1 MTISYAEDQAIKAW
15 LTADQQSVQF
25 TLNTTKQSDIGS
37 WILFLDCG
45 LEGGNKKGLGGL
57 DNVDFKIEGGQLYR
71 FLEGETQRWRNEGS
85 IQQEVKTN
93 LLLNHFPMPPF
104 ILDRQVLR
112 WRCVT
117 FPHEQASPRFLP
129 KKGPGQLAAPRRSPL
144 SSMHKAKGLQK
155 SMITASTMVSGY
167 KDLPWQT
174 VDEMT
179 QWEAL
184 PIKLHQVNSLN
195 DPFKESL
202 WWPLHSGSLTE
213 LCQLERSTASKF
225 TPIQRRPIV
234 FTSVQHE
241 DTELV
246 KWLNEV
252 RLWSC
257 NDNNLPCAFLVN
269 TPSEVPTQASTVI
282 LPWTSP
288 ITQST
293 ERIKTHREQLPKR
306 CFVYMDHF
314 FEMNPAERKSSWQ
327 AWMKLKLMPLLPPD
341 LSYPSLGHEMIAQ
354 LVWFKTLLQHNKSWQ
369 PLPMTIYQKHFKRSL
384 HFSPETYLPL
394 LSDELLRHLPP
405 S

>member
-1 MTISYAEDQAIKAW
+1 
-15 LTADQQSVQF
+15 
-25 TLNTTKQSDIGS
+25 
-37 WILFLDCG
+37 
-45 LEGGNKKGLGGL
+45 
-57 DNVDFKIEGGQLYR
+57 
-71 FLEGETQRWRNEGS
+71 
-85 IQQEVKTN
+85 
-93 LLLNHFPMPPF
+93 
-104 ILDRQVLR
+104 
-112 WRCVT
+112 
-117 FPHEQASPRFLP
+117 
-129 KKGPGQLAAPRRSPL
+129 
-144 SSMHKAKGLQK
+144 
-155 SMITASTMVSGY
+155 MITASSMVSDY

-179 QWEAL
+179 EWEAL
-184 PIKLHQVNSLN
+184 PIKRHQVNSLN

-213 LCQLERSTASKF
+213 LCQLERSTASKLS
-225 TPIQRRPIV
+225 PIQQRPIV

-241 DTELV
+241 DTELA
-246 KWLNEV
+246 KWFNEV

-269 TPSEVPTQASTVI
+269 TPSEVPIQASTVI

-288 ITQST
+288 ITQSI
-293 ERIKTHREQLPKR
+293 EMIKEHREELPKR

-314 FEMNPAERKSSWQ
+314 LEMSPAERNASWQ

-369 PLPMTIYQKHFKRSL
+369 PLPIPIHQKHFKRSL

-394 LSDELLRHLPP
+394 LADELLRHLPP